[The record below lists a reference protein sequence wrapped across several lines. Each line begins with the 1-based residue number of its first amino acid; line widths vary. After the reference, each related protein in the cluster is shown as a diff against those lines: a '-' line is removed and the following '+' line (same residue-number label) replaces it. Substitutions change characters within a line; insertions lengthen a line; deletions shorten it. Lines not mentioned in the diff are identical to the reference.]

1 MGLFKKKKGQKSA
14 ELRDSPPGGAAAK
27 VRMFNTLEQ
36 MAHGENYKMHDD
48 SSLED
53 AASDGKPIAKFYVE
67 PPPAREAAF
76 HGPPRFDWI
85 DVVRM
90 PFFVDCLV
98 FVQAC

>member
-1 MGLFKKKKGQKSA
+1 MGLFKKKKGRKSA
-14 ELRDSPPGGAAAK
+14 ELRDSPPGGAGSK

-53 AASDGKPIAKFYVE
+53 VAKPIAKFYVE
-67 PPPAREAAF
+67 PPPTREAAF

-85 DVVRM
+85 DVVRI
-90 PFFVDCLV
+90 PFR
-98 FVQAC
+98 